1 MKYSEE
7 IQKLL
12 PLGYI
17 YLVILGILKESIF
30 YYQLG
35 INILKYSTIMD
46 ILLSPIAEF
55 TSNPITL
62 LFIISLFVF
71 HYNLPKIF
79 LKYRNNRTLQKIFEV
94 KFAEKLSEDDI
105 KNYYIF
111 ASFKMFAVILL
122 SFFIGTGVAGGYS
135 TIHRIRENKIDYNY
149 TLNYN
154 SGESEQIYLISTNS
168 IYYFYVEKG
177 DKSIQIAPIG
187 SIKNIKKG
195 LKVGILAK

>member
-62 LFIISLFVF
+62 LFIILLFVF

-94 KFAEKLSEDDI
+94 KSTEKLSEDEMN
-105 KNYYIF
+105 NYYIF

>member
-62 LFIISLFVF
+62 LFIILLFVF

-94 KFAEKLSEDDI
+94 KSAEKLSEDEM

>member
-46 ILLSPIAEF
+46 ILISPIAEF

-62 LFIISLFVF
+62 CFIVALFLFHF
-71 HYNLPKIF
+71 YLPKIF
-79 LKYRNNRTLQKIFEV
+79 LKYKDNKKVQK
-94 KFAEKLSEDDI
+94 KFDLKSTEGLSEQET
-105 KNYYIF
+105 KNYYMY
-111 ASFKMFAVILL
+111 ASFKIFAVILL
-122 SFFIGTGVAGGYS
+122 SFFIGTGLAGGYDNMR
-135 TIHRIRENKIDYNY
+135 RIKNNKVDYNY

-168 IYYFYVEKG
+168 IYYFYVQKG
-177 DKSIQIAPIG
+177 NKTIKIAPIA
-187 SIKNIKKG
+187 SIKNIEKT
-195 LKVGILAK
+195 LKVGILSK

>member
-1 MKYSEE
+1 
-7 IQKLL
+7 
-12 PLGYI
+12 
-17 YLVILGILKESIF
+17 
-30 YYQLG
+30 
-35 INILKYSTIMD
+35 
-46 ILLSPIAEF
+46 
-55 TSNPITL
+55 
-62 LFIISLFVF
+62 
-71 HYNLPKIF
+71 
-79 LKYRNNRTLQKIFEV
+79 
-94 KFAEKLSEDDI
+94 
-105 KNYYIF
+105 
-111 ASFKMFAVILL
+111 MFAVILL

-149 TLNYN
+149 TLNYS

>member
-46 ILLSPIAEF
+46 ILISPIAEF

-62 LFIISLFVF
+62 AFIVSLCAF
-71 HYNLPKIF
+71 HFYLPRIF
-79 LKYRNNRTLQKIFEV
+79 LKYKDNKRFQKSFDLKSTEG
-94 KFAEKLSEDDI
+94 LSEEET
-105 KNYYIF
+105 KNYYIY
-111 ASFKMFAVILL
+111 ASFKIFAVILL
-122 SFFIGTGVAGGYS
+122 SFFIGTGLAGGY
-135 TIHRIRENKIDYNY
+135 TTMDRIKNNKVDYNY

-154 SGESEQIYLISTNS
+154 SGESEQIYLINSNS
-168 IYYFYVEKG
+168 IYYFYVQKG
-177 DKSIQIAPIG
+177 HKTIKIVPIG
-187 SIKNIKKG
+187 AIKSVEKS
-195 LKVGILAK
+195 LKVGILSK

>member
-46 ILLSPIAEF
+46 ILISPIAEF

-71 HYNLPKIF
+71 HYYLPQIF
-79 LKYRNNRTLQKIFEV
+79 QKYKNNKTLQKIFEL
-94 KFAEKLSEDDI
+94 KTTKELSEEEL
-105 KNYYIF
+105 KSYYLF

-122 SFFIGTGVAGGYS
+122 SFFIGTGFAGGYDN
-135 TIHRIRENKIDYNY
+135 IHRIRENKVKYNY

-168 IYYFYVEKG
+168 IYYFYVQKG
-177 DKSIQIAPIG
+177 NKSIKIAPIA
-187 SIKNIKKG
+187 SIKNIEKT
-195 LKVGILAK
+195 LNVGILAK

>member
-46 ILLSPIAEF
+46 ILISPIAEF

-62 LFIISLFVF
+62 GFVVSLFVL
-71 HYNLPKIF
+71 HYYLPKLY
-79 LKYRNNRTLQKIFEV
+79 LKHKENKTLQKIFEL
-94 KFAEKLSEDDI
+94 KTTEELSEEEI
-105 KNYYIF
+105 NKYYIF
-111 ASFKMFAVILL
+111 ASFKMFALILL
-122 SFFIGTGVAGGYS
+122 SFFIGTGVAGGYI
-135 TIHRIRENKIDYNY
+135 TMQRIKDNKVKYNN

-154 SGESEQIYLISTNS
+154 SGESEQIFLINTNS
-168 IYYFYVEKG
+168 IYYFYVQKG
-177 DKSIQIAPIG
+177 NKSIKIAPIG
-187 SIKNIKKG
+187 AIKNIEKS
-195 LKVGILAK
+195 LNVGMLSK

>member
-62 LFIISLFVF
+62 LFIILLFVF

-94 KFAEKLSEDDI
+94 KSVEKLSEDEM

>member
-46 ILLSPIAEF
+46 ILISPIAEF

-62 LFIISLFVF
+62 LFIVSLFVF
-71 HYNLPKIF
+71 HYYLPRIF
-79 LKYRNNRTLQKIFEV
+79 QKYKNNKTLQKIFEL
-94 KFAEKLSEDDI
+94 KSTKELSEEEL
-105 KNYYIF
+105 KNYYLF
-111 ASFKMFAVILL
+111 TSFKAFAVTLL
-122 SFFIGTGVAGGYS
+122 SFFIGTGLAGGY
-135 TIHRIRENKIDYNY
+135 TNMNRIRHNKVDYNT

-154 SGESEQIYLISTNS
+154 SGESEQVYIINSNS
-168 IYYFYVEKG
+168 IYYFYVQKG
-177 DKSIQIAPIG
+177 KKTIKIAPIG
-187 SIKNIKKG
+187 AIKNIERN
-195 LKVGILAK
+195 LKIGILAK

>member
-46 ILLSPIAEF
+46 ILISPIAEF

-62 LFIISLFVF
+62 CFIVFLFVF
-71 HYNLPKIF
+71 HYNLPKLY
-79 LKYRNNRTLQKIFEV
+79 LKYKDNKTLQKIFEL
-94 KFAEKLSEDDI
+94 KSTEELSEEEI
-105 KNYYIF
+105 NKYYIF

-122 SFFIGTGVAGGYS
+122 SFFIGTGLAGGYDNMR
-135 TIHRIRENKIDYNY
+135 RIKNNKVDYNY

-154 SGESEQIYLISTNS
+154 SGESEQIYLINVNS
-168 IYYFYVEKG
+168 VYYFYVQKG
-177 DKSIQIAPIG
+177 NKTIKIAPIA
-187 SIKNIKKG
+187 SIKNIEKT

>member
-62 LFIISLFVF
+62 LFIILLFVF

-94 KFAEKLSEDDI
+94 KSTEKLSEDEM
-105 KNYYIF
+105 KNYYLF

-149 TLNYN
+149 TLNYS
-154 SGESEQIYLISTNS
+154 SGESKQIYLISTNS

>member
-46 ILLSPIAEF
+46 ILISPIAEF

-62 LFIISLFVF
+62 GFIVSLFVF
-71 HYNLPKIF
+71 HYYLPKIF
-79 LKYRNNRTLQKIFEV
+79 LKYRNNKTFQKLSEL
-94 KFAEKLSEDDI
+94 KSTEKLSEEET
-105 KNYYIF
+105 KNYYMF

-135 TIHRIRENKIDYNY
+135 TIHSIRKNKVDYNY

-168 IYYFYVEKG
+168 IYYFYVQKG
-177 DKSIQIAPIG
+177 NKSIKIAPIA
-187 SIKNIKKG
+187 SIKNVEKT